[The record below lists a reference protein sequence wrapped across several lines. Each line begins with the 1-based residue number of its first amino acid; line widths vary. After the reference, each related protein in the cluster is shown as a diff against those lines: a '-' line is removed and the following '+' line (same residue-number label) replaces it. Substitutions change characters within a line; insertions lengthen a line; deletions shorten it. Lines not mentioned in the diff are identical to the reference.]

1 MPSLISKTQTAFV
14 QCRQFFDGVLIA
26 NEVIDGTIRLKRK
39 AIHFKVDFE
48 KACNSVDQEVLHS
61 VMDKVSFP
69 TKWRI

>member
-48 KACNSVDQEVLHS
+48 KACNSVD
-61 VMDKVSFP
+61 
-69 TKWRI
+69 